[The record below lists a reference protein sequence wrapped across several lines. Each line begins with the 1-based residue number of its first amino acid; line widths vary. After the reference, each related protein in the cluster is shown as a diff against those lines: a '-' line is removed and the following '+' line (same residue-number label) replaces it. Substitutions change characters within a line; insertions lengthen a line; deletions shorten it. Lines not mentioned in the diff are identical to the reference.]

1 MSVIAIARGTL
12 TATLKL
18 SKHLSEELNYR
29 LVTREEIYEEAKE
42 YGIEETGLGKVAIVD
57 QHPPSLL
64 HRFTEKRKRY
74 LICFQATLLDYAL
87 NDNLIYEG
95 HLAHLLLSEYR
106 PVLRI
111 RLAATMEYRIEKL
124 EEERGLSH
132 DEATKLIHDID
143 NRRLKWSQFLYS
155 VDWRD
160 PVLYDLVLN
169 PEKFSLETAGQAIIQ
184 CAKSKDFKPT
194 AQDIEVLKNLKLQ
207 AVVQAEIFKS
217 KRTSGLDVNVQ
228 ADASAGEVR
237 VYGRVPSVGIETWE
251 KDLRTVI
258 SEVEGVK
265 NIVITPSFTQYVD

>member
-18 SKHLSEELNYR
+18 SKFLSHELNYK
-29 LVTREEIYEEAKE
+29 LVTREEVFDAAKK

-57 QHPPSLL
+57 QRPPSLL

-74 LICFQATLLDYAL
+74 LVCFQAALLDYAL

-111 RLAATMEYRIEKL
+111 RLAANIEYRINKL
-124 EEERGLSH
+124 EEERGLSYE
-132 DEATKLIHDID
+132 EATKLIHDID

-160 PVLYDLVLN
+160 PVHYDIVLN
-169 PEKFSLETAGQAIIQ
+169 PEKFSLETAGQAIIH
-184 CAKSKDFKPT
+184 CAKSQDFQPT
-194 AQDIEVLKNLKLQ
+194 TQDIQVLKNLKLQ
-207 AVVQAEIFKS
+207 AVVQAIIMNS
-217 KRTSGLDVNVQ
+217 QRTRGLQVNIQ
-228 ADASAGEVR
+228 ANAAAGEVR
-237 VYGRVPSVGIETWE
+237 VYGKVPGAGAETWE
-251 KDLRTVI
+251 KDLRNVI
-258 SEVEGVK
+258 SGIEGVK
-265 NIVITPSFTQYVD
+265 NIVIKPSFTQFVD